1 MNVTSVFSN
10 GEKIQSEYTCDGQ
23 DKIPPLQISE
33 VPATTK
39 SLALIM
45 DDPDAPM
52 GTWDHWILWNITP
65 DTKLIDKQM
74 GVAGKNSWGKTNYGG
89 PCPPSG
95 THRYYFKLFALD
107 ILLDLPA
114 GSNKTALEKAMKG
127 HILAEATLMGK
138 YIRQK

>member
-10 GEKIQSEYTCDGQ
+10 GEKIQPEYTCDGQ

-114 GSNKTALEKAMKG
+114 GSNKKTLEKTMKG
-127 HILAEATLMGK
+127 HIIAQAVLMGK